1 MKVKM
6 KNGEFVE
13 LFNGLTAVK
22 NLKGVKFGLLVS
34 KNIRIIQEE
43 LKDIEE
49 ASKPTEKFLELSQK
63 MQVLMNQKDDEAIAK
78 LEEENK
84 ELVEERKVQ
93 LSEIDK
99 LLLEETEI
107 ELHAIPEDCLPTDIT
122 GEQIINI
129 DKIIE

>member
-1 MKVKM
+1 M
-6 KNGEFVE
+6 KNGEFVT
-13 LFNGLTAVK
+13 LFNGLTAVQQ
-22 NLKGVKFGLLVS
+22 LKGVKFGLLVS
-34 KNIRIIQEE
+34 KNIRVIQEE

-49 ASKPTEKFLELSQK
+49 ASKPTEEFLELSQK
-63 MQVLMNQKDDEAIAK
+63 MHVLMNEKNDEAIAK

-84 ELVEERKVQ
+84 ELVDARKEQLEEV
-93 LSEIDK
+93 DK

>member
-6 KNGEFVE
+6 KNGEFVT
-13 LFNGLTAVK
+13 LFNGLTAVQQ
-22 NLKGVKFGLLVS
+22 LKGVKFGLLVS
-34 KNIRIIQEE
+34 KNIRVIQEE

-49 ASKPTEKFLELSQK
+49 ASKPTEEFLELSQK
-63 MQVLMNQKDDEAIAK
+63 MHVLMNEKNDEAIAK

-84 ELVEERKVQ
+84 ELVDARKEQLEEV
-93 LSEIDK
+93 DK

>member
-1 MKVKM
+1 M

-13 LFNGLTAVK
+13 LFNGLTSVQK
-22 NLKGVKFGLLVS
+22 LKGVKLGLLVS

-49 ASKPTEKFLELSQK
+49 ASKPSDDFLELSQK
-63 MQVLMNQKDDEAIAK
+63 VQVLMNQDKKDEIADLEKENAK
-78 LEEENK
+78 LVQSRKDQLK
-84 ELVEERKVQ
+84 EV
-93 LSEIDK
+93 DK

>member
-1 MKVKM
+1 M

-49 ASKPTEKFLELSQK
+49 ASKPTEEFLELSQK

>member
-1 MKVKM
+1 M

-13 LFNGLTAVK
+13 LFNGLTAVQS
-22 NLKGVKFGLLVS
+22 LKGVKFGLLVS
-34 KNIRIIQEE
+34 KNIRTIQEE
-43 LKDIEE
+43 LKDLEE
-49 ASKPTEKFLELSQK
+49 ASKPTNEFIELSQK
-63 MQVLMNQKDDEAIAK
+63 VQVLMNNKDDEAITK

-84 ELVEERKVQ
+84 ELVDARKVQ
-93 LSEIDK
+93 LEEIDK

-107 ELHAIPEDCLPTDIT
+107 ELHGIPEDCLPTDIT

>member
-1 MKVKM
+1 MKVRM
-6 KNGEFVE
+6 KKGEFVE
-13 LFNGLTAVK
+13 LFNGLTSVQK
-22 NLKGVKFGLLVS
+22 LKGVKLGLLVS

-49 ASKPTEKFLELSQK
+49 ASKPSDDFLELSQK
-63 MQVLMNQKDDEAIAK
+63 VQVLMNQDKKDEIADLEK
-78 LEEENK
+78 ENAELVQSRKNQLEE
-84 ELVEERKVQ
+84 V
-93 LSEIDK
+93 DK